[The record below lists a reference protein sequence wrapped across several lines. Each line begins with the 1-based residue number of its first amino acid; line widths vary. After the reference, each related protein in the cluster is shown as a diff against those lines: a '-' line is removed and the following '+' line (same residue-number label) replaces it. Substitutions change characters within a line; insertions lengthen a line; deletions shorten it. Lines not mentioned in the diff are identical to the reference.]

1 MIEAEAMEHEGLIA
15 ALAANWNDGGT
26 GVAHDRGPVTLKNLA
41 ASLNAWIDG
50 QPVPNLGQRLEQ
62 MRVRVLDAARATEK
76 DLSGT
81 LADDLRG
88 PLQASL
94 DTYEQVESLLDALAQ
109 SHERGNR
116 AIKNL
121 VAGLDAARTRLLE
134 CDQAMQEWLR
144 APILRC
150 PRCGTQPQ
158 GRLGYRCPHCQVD
171 MLYPDPE
178 SALDDSQTSAHL
190 GPEYMAVF
198 EALSL
203 VVQGE
208 APLSR
213 LLGAL
218 GPLETMLGNWARI
231 AEAEDSSNA
240 QLTYA
245 LDTVADAAR
254 RSLAGT
260 EQMRA
265 VVETRQTRD
274 LNEGWRVL
282 FEAAQELQGAIP
294 TIARGVG
301 SSQRGGF
308 TGGNVLDSITLDGF
322 DD

>member
-1 MIEAEAMEHEGLIA
+1 MEHEGLIA
-15 ALAANWNDGGT
+15 ALAANWNDDDAR
-26 GVAHDRGPVTLKNLA
+26 VAHSSGPVTLKNLA
-41 ASLNAWIDG
+41 ASLKAWIDG
-50 QPVPNLGQRLEQ
+50 QPVPNLGQRLQQ
-62 MRVRVLDAARATEK
+62 MLERVLDASRATEK
-76 DLSGT
+76 DLAGA
-81 LADDLRG
+81 LAEDLRG

-109 SHERGNR
+109 SHEDGNR

-121 VAGLDAARTRLLE
+121 VAGLEAARTRLLE

-144 APILRC
+144 APIMRC

-158 GRLGYRCPHCQVD
+158 ARLGYRCPHCQVD

-178 SALDDSQTSAHL
+178 STLDDSQTSAHL

-218 GPLETMLGNWARI
+218 GPLETMLANWARI
-231 AEAEDSSNA
+231 AEAEDPSSS

-254 RSLAGT
+254 RSLAGA

-274 LNEGWRVL
+274 LNEGWRIM
-282 FEAAQELQGAIP
+282 FEAAQDLQSAIP
-294 TIARGVG
+294 LIAKGVG
-301 SSQRGGF
+301 GSQRGNSS
-308 TGGNVLDSITLDGF
+308 GGNVLDSITLDGF
-322 DD
+322 ED